1 MCFKRALNLKTNPQ
15 RQMSSLHFFFVCL
28 IYRAIINW
36 VFIFSL
42 FFSSFISTS
51 FALFRLFSVNVL
63 LWFFGHNRAMLQHCL
78 SAPNAH
84 CCRHTQTVHGA
95 QRHRRAFFTRWSNM
109 DCTNVKMPFYF
120 LFHYRHSAT
129 QTTTATTHNTIS
141 ACCCETICTNATI
154 NHTQMSILCAEWKM
168 LNRWSRRLR
177 LQYMSSCY
185 QLR

>member
-1 MCFKRALNLKTNPQ
+1 MQQQQVNVFQTRTKFKNKSPATNVFITFFFRLLNLPCNHQ
-15 RQMSSLHFFFVCL
+15 LSVYFQ
-28 IYRAIINW
+28 
-36 VFIFSL
+36 FIF
-42 FFSSFISTS
+42 FSFISTS

-154 NHTQMSILCAEWKM
+154 NHTQMSILCAE
-168 LNRWSRRLR
+168 
-177 LQYMSSCY
+177 
-185 QLR
+185 